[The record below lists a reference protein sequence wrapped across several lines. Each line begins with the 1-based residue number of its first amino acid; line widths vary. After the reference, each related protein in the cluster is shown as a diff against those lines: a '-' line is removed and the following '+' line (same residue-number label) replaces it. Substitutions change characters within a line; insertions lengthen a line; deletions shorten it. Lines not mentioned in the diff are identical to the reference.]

1 MANNNSNLAFDVCNA
16 YENVSI
22 EEEEEGG
29 LIVEGDDVDE
39 GEETKIDFR
48 YCLVGRFLT
57 DKVINFLAMKNTMA
71 ALWHPGKGICIKDLS
86 PTLFLFQFFHEIDI
100 RRVLESGH
108 WMFDKHILIVKRLG
122 ELEQPHDVPLYHTF
136 F

>member
-1 MANNNSNLAFDVCNA
+1 MTSINTSQQRDMNKA
-16 YENVSI
+16 YASLSI
-22 EEEEEGG
+22 EEKEDGG
-29 LIVEGDDVDE
+29 LIITGEDVADRRD
-39 GEETKIDFR
+39 GKVDFR

-57 DKVINFLAMKNTMA
+57 DKVINFPAMKNTMA

-86 PTLFLFQFFHEIDI
+86 PTLFIFQFFHEIDI